1 MKKHY
6 YLYIDDS
13 GSRFPDKKQLER
25 NDGMNCFALGGIL
38 VEETH
43 KIILEEKYKVFCE
56 KWEIGYPLH
65 STKIRGKRDDF
76 SWLEKSAKDNDRFL
90 SELEELMISIPVIG
104 FAAVISRDGYN
115 SRYKEKYG
123 NERWLMCK
131 TAYNILMERV
141 SKYVIG
147 EDSTFEVCFEEV
159 GKMED
164 RAIIQYGR
172 DLKSVGLPFNKDT
185 SAKYQSLSADDF
197 KKVMLGDPNR
207 KKKEN
212 LYVQIA
218 DLYLYPMIKRK
229 YDEAYR
235 PWNVLFN
242 SKKVIDS
249 VLSGDDM
256 AILGIKYSC
265 FESPES
271 KNPE

>member
-1 MKKHY
+1 MRKHY

-13 GSRFPDKKQLER
+13 GSRFPDKKQIGR

-43 KIILEEKYKVFCE
+43 KIILEETYKVFCE
-56 KWEIGYPLH
+56 KWKIGYPLH

-76 SWLEKSAKDNDRFL
+76 SWLEKSAKDNERFL
-90 SELEELMISIPVIG
+90 GELEELMISIPVIG
-104 FAAVISRDGYN
+104 FAVVINRDGYN
-115 SRYKEKYG
+115 SRYKDKYG

-141 SKYVIG
+141 SKYVMR
-147 EDSTFEVCFEEV
+147 ENSTFEVCFEEV

-164 RAIIQYGR
+164 RAIVQYGR

-185 SAKYQSLSADDF
+185 SAKYRSLSVDDF
-197 KKVMLGDPNR
+197 KKVMLGDPSR

-212 LYVQIA
+212 LFVQIA

-242 SKKVIDS
+242 NKKVIDS
-249 VLSGDDM
+249 ILTEEDV
-256 AILGIKYSC
+256 AVLGIKYSC
-265 FESPES
+265 FDSLES